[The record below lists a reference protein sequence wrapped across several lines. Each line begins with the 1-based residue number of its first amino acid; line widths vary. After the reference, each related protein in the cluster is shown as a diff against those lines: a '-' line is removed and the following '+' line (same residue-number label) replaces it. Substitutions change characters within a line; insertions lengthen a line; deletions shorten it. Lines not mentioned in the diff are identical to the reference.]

1 MPPARANATAQAR
14 EHLLE
19 VLAPVVTATGHDL
32 EDVTVT
38 SAGRRS
44 LVRVIVDADSGVDLD
59 AIADVSRAVSDALD
73 DDSPG
78 GAAFAGPYVLEVSSP
93 GVDRPLTEPRHWRRA
108 VGRLVQVPVD
118 AKTLTGRIVATDD
131 AGVILDIDD
140 TQRTIAWSDL
150 GSGKVQVEFN
160 RKGATARDD
169 DEIDDDTDDVDDDS
183 DEDETDLAED

>member
-44 LVRVIVDADSGVDLD
+44 LVRVIVDADDGVDLD

-73 DDSPG
+73 SDSPG

-108 VGRLVQVPVD
+108 AGRLVQVGVGGE
-118 AKTLTGRIVATDD
+118 TLTGRVRSADGSGVTLDVAGSEREIPW
-131 AGVILDIDD
+131 A
-140 TQRTIAWSDL
+140 DL
-150 GSGKVQVEFN
+150 GKGKVQVEFN
-160 RKGATARDD
+160 RSADEGGDD
-169 DEIDDDTDDVDDDS
+169 
-183 DEDETDLAED
+183 

>member
-32 EDVTVT
+32 DDVTVT

-44 LVRVIVDADSGVDLD
+44 LVRVIVDADDGVDLD

-73 DDSPG
+73 SDSPG

-93 GVDRPLTEPRHWRRA
+93 GVDRPLTEPRHWRRSI
-108 VGRLVQVPVD
+108 GRLVVAGPI
-118 AKTLTGRIVATDD
+118 TGRVVGADD
-131 AGVILDIDD
+131 AGVTFDVDGSEKVVPYDD
-140 TQRTIAWSDL
+140 LSAGR
-150 GSGKVQVEFN
+150 VQVEFG
-160 RKGATARDD
+160 RSGGLT
-169 DEIDDDTDDVDDDS
+169 
-183 DEDETDLAED
+183 